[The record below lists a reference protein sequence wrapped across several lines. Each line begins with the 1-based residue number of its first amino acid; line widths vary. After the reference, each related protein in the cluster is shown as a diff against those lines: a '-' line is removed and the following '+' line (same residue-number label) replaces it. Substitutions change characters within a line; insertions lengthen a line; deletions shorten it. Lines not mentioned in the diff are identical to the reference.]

1 MPSTGTGN
9 MTGQQTETTMTD
21 YETQS
26 SETDTL
32 RELTTRIV
40 TAYVSSNT
48 VPADTLPGLIA
59 KVFQALGSLEQTTT
73 ETPNLVPAV
82 PVKKSVFPDYIVC
95 LEDGKKLKML
105 KRHLQS
111 AYSMTPKQYREKWG
125 LPESYPMVAP
135 SYAARRSALAQKIGL
150 GRVARTAPDVIA
162 PTAEDQVP
170 VTHVPE
176 KKRGRRPKLT

>member
-1 MPSTGTGN
+1 
-9 MTGQQTETTMTD
+9 MTD
-21 YETQS
+21 HETRS

-59 KVFQALGSLEQTTT
+59 TVFQALGSLGQATT
-73 ETPNLVPAV
+73 ETPDLVPAV
-82 PVKKSVFPDYIVC
+82 PVKKSLFPDYIVC

-111 AYSMTPKQYREKWG
+111 AYGMTPKQYREKWG

-135 SYAARRSALAQKIGL
+135 DYAARRSALAQKIGL
-150 GRVARTAPDVIA
+150 GRAVKATPELSDVSEGEA
-162 PTAEDQVP
+162 P
-170 VTHVPE
+170 VTPLPE
-176 KKRGRRPKLT
+176 KKRGRRPKLA

>member
-48 VPADTLPGLIA
+48 VPSDTLPGLIA
-59 KVFQALGSLEQTTT
+59 TVFQALGSLGQVTTR
-73 ETPNLVPAV
+73 TPDLVPVV

-95 LEDGKKLKML
+95 LEDGKKMKML
-105 KRHLQS
+105 KRHLHTV
-111 AYSMTPKQYREKWG
+111 YGLTPQQYRAKWG
-125 LPESYPMVAP
+125 LPESYPMTAP
-135 SYAARRSALAQKIGL
+135 SYSAQRATLAQEIGL
-150 GRVARTAPDVIA
+150 GRTIKATPE
-162 PTAEDQVP
+162 PEVP
-170 VTHVPE
+170 VTRLPE
-176 KKRGRRPKLT
+176 KKRGRRPKLA

>member
-1 MPSTGTGN
+1 
-9 MTGQQTETTMTD
+9 MTD
-21 YETQS
+21 HETRS

-48 VPADTLPGLIA
+48 VPADALSGLIST
-59 KVFQALGSLEQTTT
+59 VFQALGSLGQTTI
-73 ETPNLVPAV
+73 ETPDLVPAV

-105 KRHLQS
+105 KRHLHA
-111 AYSMTPKQYREKWG
+111 AYGMTPKQYREKWG

-135 SYAARRSALAQKIGL
+135 DYAARRSTLAQEIGL
-150 GRVARTAPDVIA
+150 GRTIKTAPGIA
-162 PTAEDQVP
+162 APAENQVP
-170 VTHVPE
+170 VTHIPA
-176 KKRGRRPKLT
+176 KKRGRRPKRA

>member
-1 MPSTGTGN
+1 
-9 MTGQQTETTMTD
+9 MTGQQAETTMTD
-21 YETQS
+21 HETRS

-40 TAYVSSNT
+40 AAYVSSNT
-48 VPADTLPGLIA
+48 VPADTLPSLIST
-59 KVFQALGSLEQTTT
+59 VFQALGSLGQTTT
-73 ETPNLVPAV
+73 ETPDLVPAV

-111 AYSMTPKQYREKWG
+111 AYGMTPKQYREKWG

-135 SYAARRSALAQKIGL
+135 DYAARRSALAQEIGL
-150 GRVARTAPDVIA
+150 GRAVKATPGVTT

-176 KKRGRRPKLT
+176 KKRGRRPKLA

>member
-1 MPSTGTGN
+1 
-9 MTGQQTETTMTD
+9 MTGQQAESTMTD
-21 YETQS
+21 HETRTP
-26 SETDTL
+26 EADTL

-40 TAYVSSNT
+40 ATYVSSNT

-59 KVFQALGSLEQTTT
+59 TVFQTLGNLGRATT
-73 ETPNLVPAV
+73 ETPALVSAV

-111 AYSMTPKQYREKWG
+111 AYGMTPKQYREKWG

-135 SYAARRSALAQKIGL
+135 AYAARRSVLAQEIGL
-150 GRVARTAPDVIA
+150 GRTVKATPEPSDVS
-162 PTAEDQVP
+162 EVEVP
-170 VTHVPE
+170 VTRLPE
-176 KKRGRRPKLT
+176 KKRGRRPKLA

>member
-1 MPSTGTGN
+1 M
-9 MTGQQTETTMTD
+9 
-21 YETQS
+21 
-26 SETDTL
+26 

-40 TAYVSSNT
+40 TAYVSSHT

-59 KVFQALGSLEQTTT
+59 TVFQALGSLGQATTG
-73 ETPNLVPAV
+73 TPDLVPAV

-111 AYSMTPKQYREKWG
+111 AYGMTPQQYREKWG

-135 SYAARRSALAQKIGL
+135 DYAARRSALAQEIGL
-150 GRVARTAPDVIA
+150 GRTIKATPE
-162 PTAEDQVP
+162 PSHLPEAEAP
-170 VTHVPE
+170 VTRLPE
-176 KKRGRRPKLT
+176 KKRGRRPKLA

>member
-1 MPSTGTGN
+1 MAD
-9 MTGQQTETTMTD
+9 QETR
-21 YETQS
+21 S

-48 VPADTLPGLIA
+48 IPADTLPDLIA
-59 KVFQALGSLEQTTT
+59 TVFQALGSLGQTTI
-73 ETPNLVPAV
+73 ETPDLVPAV

-111 AYSMTPKQYREKWG
+111 AYGMTPKQYREKWG
-125 LPESYPMVAP
+125 LPASYPMVA
-135 SYAARRSALAQKIGL
+135 SNYAARRSILAQKIGL
-150 GRVARTAPDVIA
+150 GRTVKTTRALSDVSE
-162 PTAEDQVP
+162 AEVP
-170 VTHVPE
+170 VTRLPE
-176 KKRGRRPKLT
+176 KKRGRRPKLA

>member
-1 MPSTGTGN
+1 
-9 MTGQQTETTMTD
+9 MTD
-21 YETQS
+21 HEIRS

-48 VPADTLPGLIA
+48 VPADALSGLIGT
-59 KVFQALGSLEQTTT
+59 VFQALGSLGQTTP
-73 ETPNLVPAV
+73 EIPDLVPAV

-95 LEDGKKLKML
+95 LEDGKKLRML

-111 AYSMTPKQYREKWG
+111 AYGMTPKQYREKWG

-135 SYAARRSALAQKIGL
+135 DYAARRSALAQKIGL
-150 GRVARTAPDVIA
+150 GRAVKATPELSDVSEGEA
-162 PTAEDQVP
+162 P
-170 VTHVPE
+170 VTRLPE
-176 KKRGRRPKLT
+176 KKRGRRPKLV

>member
-1 MPSTGTGN
+1 MLLTGTEN
-9 MTGQQTETTMTD
+9 MTGQQAETTMTD
-21 YETQS
+21 HETRS
-26 SETDTL
+26 SETDIL
-32 RELTTRIV
+32 RELTARIV
-40 TAYVSSNT
+40 ASYVSSNT
-48 VPADTLPGLIA
+48 VPADTLPDLIA
-59 KVFQALGSLEQTTT
+59 TVFQALGSLGQTTI
-73 ETPNLVPAV
+73 ETPDLVPAV

-111 AYSMTPKQYREKWG
+111 AYGMTPKQYREKWG

-135 SYAARRSALAQKIGL
+135 AYAARRSVLAQEIGL
-150 GRVARTAPDVIA
+150 GRAVRTAPDVTV

-176 KKRGRRPKLT
+176 KKRGRRPKLA

>member
-1 MPSTGTGN
+1 
-9 MTGQQTETTMTD
+9 MTD
-21 YETQS
+21 HETRS

-40 TAYVSSNT
+40 TAYVSSNA
-48 VPADTLPGLIA
+48 VPSDTLPGLIA
-59 KVFQALGSLEQTTT
+59 TVFQTLGSLGQTTI
-73 ETPNLVPAV
+73 ETPDLVPAV

-111 AYSMTPKQYREKWG
+111 AYGMTPKQYREKWG

-135 SYAARRSALAQKIGL
+135 SYSTQRSALAQKIGL
-150 GRVARTAPDVIA
+150 GQAIRTAPDVIA

-170 VTHVPE
+170 VMHLPE
-176 KKRGRRPKLT
+176 KKRGRRPKLA